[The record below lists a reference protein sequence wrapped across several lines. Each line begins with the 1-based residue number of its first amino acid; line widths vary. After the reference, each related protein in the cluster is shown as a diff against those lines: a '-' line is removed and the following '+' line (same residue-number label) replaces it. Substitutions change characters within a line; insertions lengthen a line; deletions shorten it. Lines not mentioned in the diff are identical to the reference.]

1 MTYGHYQGKILLPFM
16 LTLLTGLLQVIL
28 EVNWFPA
35 PLPSL
40 LALVASVLLWIWFYL
55 WLWRYQPVPEENPAR
70 VRTFQIGMT
79 LLSLAILSLCTFS
92 WFVGV
97 VFNRTG
103 PFALG
108 ALWFGIFIPSLLGCV
123 LMFWR
128 DYRLRREEASQRAEH
143 S

>member
-1 MTYGHYQGKILLPFM
+1 MTYDHYQGKILLP
-16 LTLLTGLLQVIL
+16 LLLALLTGLLWVIL
-28 EVNWFPA
+28 EVIGVPG

-79 LLSLAILSLCTFS
+79 LLSLAMLSIYTFG
-92 WFVGV
+92 WFAVV
-97 VFNRTG
+97 VFNRTV

-108 ALWFGIFIPSLLGCV
+108 ALWFGILIPSLLGSV
-123 LMFWR
+123 LMIWR
-128 DYRLRREEASQRAEH
+128 DYRLQREEASQRAEH